1 MPCKMVAAARA
12 GPSQSQWPE
21 TPSQS
26 RMGCRN
32 AALGPPSATFPM
44 PLARSSLA
52 GGAAKTWASV
62 HRGCWCCWQWL
73 YLLCHST
80 SPRITCFL
88 AVSDNRLYGKVFVFC
103 RGLKLLLV
111 CHFMQERWLP
121 AQVIQSTLVA
131 EPASVMC
138 TRSHRAEDWTCWK
151 DSAILASEKWQNLVF
166 NKLWETT
173 TLQTGV

>member
-12 GPSQSQWPE
+12 GPSQSQWTE

-80 SPRITCFL
+80 SPCITCFL
-88 AVSDNRLYGKVFVFC
+88 AVSDDRLYGKVFVFC

-131 EPASVMC
+131 EPASVVC
-138 TRSHRAEDWTCWK
+138 TRSHRAEDWTCRK